1 MPVDIYY
8 AFYPVDLH
16 MAKDLKGTK
25 NNLNNIFLADG
36 VVPTV
41 PYGARIPKGSDN
53 ILVAGRTIGSDQ
65 LANSGLRVQATCMA
79 EGQAAGVA
87 AAIAAESGI
96 SVRHVLYGK
105 LCEMLKKQG
114 AIVPERS

>member
-1 MPVDIYY
+1 MKRTVSIIGGGWRT
-8 AFYPVDLH
+8 ACWIKV
-16 MAKDLKGTK
+16 
-25 NNLNNIFLADG
+25 LNGLSEGYIIKKVYCRNEE
-36 VVPTV
+36 
-41 PYGARIPKGSDN
+41 N

-79 EGQAAGVA
+79 EGQAAGA
-87 AAIAAESGI
+87 AEAIAAESGI

>member
-1 MPVDIYY
+1 
-8 AFYPVDLH
+8 
-16 MAKDLKGTK
+16 
-25 NNLNNIFLADG
+25 
-36 VVPTV
+36 
-41 PYGARIPKGSDN
+41 
-53 ILVAGRTIGSDQ
+53 
-65 LANSGLRVQATCMA
+65 MA